1 MFPNVNLAKATGVMF
16 PNVNITMR
24 LKWISQNKNVQP
36 KQNVPPQTGRHANQ
50 SISQNSLASPR
61 RQTRGVCLCLAR
73 LCEAVSEEGR

>member
-36 KQNVPPQTGRHANQ
+36 KQNVPPKQNMPPQTGRHAIFYQ
-50 SISQNSLASPR
+50 P
-61 RQTRGVCLCLAR
+61 TR
-73 LCEAVSEEGR
+73 

>member
-36 KQNVPPQTGRHANQ
+36 KQNGL
-50 SISQNSLASPR
+50 IGQN
-61 RQTRGVCLCLAR
+61 VCLL
-73 LCEAVSEEGR
+73 

>member
-36 KQNVPPQTGRHANQ
+36 KQNVPP
-50 SISQNSLASPR
+50 
-61 RQTRGVCLCLAR
+61 
-73 LCEAVSEEGR
+73 

>member
-36 KQNVPPQTGRHANQ
+36 KQNVPPNRDGTPSFLSA
-50 SISQNSLASPR
+50 SSLK
-61 RQTRGVCLCLAR
+61 
-73 LCEAVSEEGR
+73 

>member
-36 KQNVPPQTGRHANQ
+36 KQNVPPQTGRLNFVVKYTFRNIQ
-50 SISQNSLASPR
+50 FW
-61 RQTRGVCLCLAR
+61 
-73 LCEAVSEEGR
+73 

>member
-36 KQNVPPQTGRHANQ
+36 KQNVAPPTGGPPHIYKPTTRIKCAK
-50 SISQNSLASPR
+50 AAR
-61 RQTRGVCLCLAR
+61 RRGGC
-73 LCEAVSEEGR
+73 

>member
-36 KQNVPPQTGRHANQ
+36 KQNVPPQTGRHA
-50 SISQNSLASPR
+50 IFY
-61 RQTRGVCLCLAR
+61 QTTRWSKAAKAAGPGGV
-73 LCEAVSEEGR
+73 S

>member
-36 KQNVPPQTGRHANQ
+36 KQKRAAPNGAARHLLSA
-50 SISQNSLASPR
+50 NSLK
-61 RQTRGVCLCLAR
+61 
-73 LCEAVSEEGR
+73 

>member
-36 KQNVPPQTGRHANQ
+36 KQNVPPPTGAARHLLSA
-50 SISQNSLASPR
+50 NSLK
-61 RQTRGVCLCLAR
+61 
-73 LCEAVSEEGR
+73 

>member
-36 KQNVPPQTGRHANQ
+36 KQNVPPPNGAARHLLSA
-50 SISQNSLASPR
+50 NSLK
-61 RQTRGVCLCLAR
+61 
-73 LCEAVSEEGR
+73 